1 MRTQRGFTLVEMAV
15 VTGIVV
21 LLLGFITINLVRS
34 QQGASLASVE
44 EILIADLKQQQL
56 KSMIGDTEGRAGS
69 DYYGIHFD
77 SNQYVI
83 FHGTTYSASDNTNFV
98 TGLPSNIQ
106 FNNPNFNIIFSKL
119 SGTTSAT
126 IMELQDK
133 TNSRLKKIH
142 MNMSG
147 VITQVE
153 SL

>member
-1 MRTQRGFTLVEMAV
+1 MRTQRGFTLVELAV
-15 VTGIVV
+15 VTAIVV
-21 LLLGFITINLVRS
+21 ILLGFITISLVRS
-34 QQGASLASVE
+34 QQTASLTSAE
-44 EILIADLKQQQL
+44 EILLADLRQQQL
-56 KSMIGDTEGRAGS
+56 KSMVGDTEGRTTS

-83 FHGTTYSASDNTNFV
+83 FHGTTYLASDSTNFV
-98 TGLPSNIQ
+98 TSLPSNMQ
-106 FNNPNFNIIFSKL
+106 FNNPNYNIIFSKL